1 MTRLLLALVLAA
13 TTSGTFAT
21 PPAEALQNL
30 PNVAFP
36 APARIASGRLQASD
50 IPALQAAGVR
60 EVIDLS
66 TDRETPG
73 FDEGAA
79 LRKAGITYH
88 HLPIHGASDL
98 DGPNVARFN
107 QLLADAG
114 DKLTLVH
121 CASGNRVGAMIA
133 LRGALFDGK
142 TTEAALVEGRRWG
155 LKSLEPAVRER
166 LEQRPNTWSPA
177 SRH

>member
-50 IPALQAAGVR
+50 IPSLQAAGVR

-66 TDRETPG
+66 TDSETPG

-79 LRKAGITYH
+79 LRKSGITYH
-88 HLPIHGASDL
+88 NLPIHGASDL
-98 DGPNVARFN
+98 DDTNVARFN

-121 CASGNRVGAMIA
+121 CASGNRVGAMMA

-142 TTEAALVEGRRWG
+142 TTEAALAEGRRWG

-166 LEQRPNTWSPA
+166 LDRRPNIRPA
-177 SRH
+177 TPRH